1 MDSVV
6 FLDQTG
12 RQEAADFPSRAS
24 FPSCSENSLLFV
36 CEFHPGPGP
45 TQASSEE
52 DFVGIGLDYESVA
65 VILPAQCS
73 VYQLRL
79 RVCMQAQEQSC
90 HPDPLAIL
98 DPEKYILLYDRG
110 EDWYEA
116 YDDCQ
121 VIRTLDI
128 PWSRDASGRL
138 MARIVV
144 TPPLAVDSE
153 ERQKQQQAL
162 AYLIGHDLDKEASDR
177 LGELTFTRR
186 KLASPR
192 RQELK
197 NRDDEFYATEPWTTS
212 APMPNDLQSHLN
224 RKLSVTLHHL
234 NQISFSVKVDF
245 TTTPQ
250 VLLKVFRRVLA
261 DQGFNCDSSD
271 SLVLKVSGR
280 EEFLSRD
287 FPLSEFLWV
296 RQCMKTNQ
304 DLHLSVVPVAQL
316 PDEAVRVVDWP
327 LVDSFTG
334 QFSSHEDLCLEGK
347 DLDDIFMMS
356 LWDCNR
362 RFRVKLLGFDIPK
375 LPSKPPQSAYVEASI
390 LYGNKVLS
398 SVSSVPKAFT
408 DEVLWNE
415 WLEFEIL
422 LSDLPRGAKL
432 GLTINA
438 SGTDSVPV
446 TRESKYSSS
455 SSTVNKAPDQHKGK
469 GKVLYFV
476 NLLLIDHRSILSQ
489 GPHTL
494 HMWSYPEL
502 EDEAFTYHA
511 DKLSSATN
519 PDIADSMA
527 ISFLLDRYSFP
538 VVLPNSSTPSEPCQS
553 SPSSGQ
559 FTTSSHC
566 SFPVAPSSSYDPG
579 QDASSSPPSTSSTV
593 SPPSPDTRLSA
604 FRPELRRA
612 NTIASPGRSS
622 PSPISLSPSA
632 PLYHSSTLDWPAVN
646 MSPSPSH
653 VPALPPKRNSYSC
666 NPTSTL
672 SSTQATAS
680 SPSPTSPSST
690 SSNTSPSSLSVPL
703 PAKPTQGAS
712 PDAPTLKSPS
722 PVFSTDRARLRRFR
736 EESVRYAS
744 NLPQFLRS
752 VDWMK
757 RSVVEDVHWLLGHWD
772 AGELDLSVALELLSV
787 DFADERVRRLAVQ
800 RLESLSNDEVL
811 KYLLQLVQTL
821 KVEPYHDS
829 FLAQYLIRRA
839 LRSKRIGHFF
849 FWYVRSEVAGC
860 PYFRQRMAV
869 VLEAY
874 LLGCGQTML
883 DGFSQQV
890 QAVEAL
896 HEVACLVK
904 KLYPDKTD
912 LPPTAA
918 LRLQEL
924 LKNCNLPNEFLVPFD
939 PRIRVGRIM
948 LDRCKVMASKKKPL
962 WLEFC
967 PMSSPTSASPV
978 GIIFKQGDDLRQ
990 DMLVIQTLVVM
1001 DSIWQEKSL
1010 DLNLI
1015 PYGCISTGHNIGMIE
1030 IVRNAM
1036 TIAAVQRSQGG
1047 TTGAFRN
1054 DALFDWL
1061 KNKCPLQEI
1070 HYKAVERFVNSCA
1083 GYCVATYVLGIGDRH
1098 NDNIMITDQGNLFH
1112 IDFGHILGNRK
1123 RFLGVSRE
1131 RVPFVLTPDFLYVMG
1146 RVRGRTSLYFQ
1157 RFRDTCT
1164 QAYLS
1169 LRSHSRLL
1177 VTLFSLMLLTGIPE
1191 LSAAEDMRYLREAL
1205 QEERGETEAREHF
1218 LQQIS
1223 VCEQL
1228 GWTVQANWWI
1238 HMVAGIK

>member
-1 MDSVV
+1 MDSGV
-6 FLDQTG
+6 FLDQPS
-12 RQEAADFPSRAS
+12 RLHAADVPSGVS
-24 FPSCSENSLLFV
+24 VPCGSENSLTFI

-45 TQASSEE
+45 PQASGDE
-52 DFVGIGLDYESVA
+52 DFDGIGLEYELVA
-65 VILPAQCS
+65 VTLPAQCS

-79 RVCMQAQEQSC
+79 RLCMQAQEQTS
-90 HPDPLAIL
+90 HPDPLSIL
-98 DPEKYILLYDRG
+98 DPKKYILLYSRG
-110 EDWYEA
+110 ENWYEV

-128 PWSRDASGRL
+128 PWSRDATGRL

-144 TPPLAVDSE
+144 TPPVAADSE

-177 LGELTFTRR
+177 LEELTFTRR

-192 RQELK
+192 RQELS
-197 NRDDEFYATEPWTTS
+197 NRDDTFYATEPWTTA
-212 APMPNDLQSHLN
+212 APMPKDLQGWLEK
-224 RKLSVTLHHL
+224 KLPVTLHHM
-234 NQISFSVKVDF
+234 NQISFSVKVDL
-245 TTTPQ
+245 TATPH
-250 VLLKVFRRVLA
+250 VLLRVFRRVIA
-261 DQGFNCDSSD
+261 DQGLDCVSSD

-280 EEFLSRD
+280 EEFLSGD

-296 RQCMKTNQ
+296 RQCLKTNK

-316 PDEAVRVVDWP
+316 SEEAVRTVDWP

-334 QFSSHEDLCLEGK
+334 QSSSHEDLCLEGK
-347 DLDDIFMMS
+347 DVDDIFMMS

-362 RFRVKLLGFDIPK
+362 RFRVKLLGFDIPT
-375 LPSKPPQSAYVEASI
+375 LPSKSPQSAYVEASI
-390 LYGNKVLS
+390 LYGSKVVS
-398 SVSSVPKAFT
+398 SVSSSPKTFT

-415 WLEFEIL
+415 WLEFDVFL
-422 LSDLPRGAKL
+422 RDLPRGTKL

-438 SGTDSVPV
+438 SGNDSSPV
-446 TRESKYSSS
+446 TKDPKSSF
-455 SSTVNKAPDQHKGK
+455 STVHKAADQQKGK

-476 NLLLIDHRSILSQ
+476 NLLLIDHRSVLSQ

-494 HMWSYPEL
+494 HMWSYAEL
-502 EDEAFTYHA
+502 EEEAFTYHA
-511 DKLSSATN
+511 EKLSSATN
-519 PDIADSMA
+519 PEIADSMA
-527 ISFLLDRYSFP
+527 ISVLLDRYNFP
-538 VVLPNSSTPSEPCQS
+538 VVLPNSMAPTEACQS
-553 SPSSGQ
+553 
-559 FTTSSHC
+559 
-566 SFPVAPSSSYDPG
+566 
-579 QDASSSPPSTSSTV
+579 
-593 SPPSPDTRLSA
+593 
-604 FRPELRRA
+604 
-612 NTIASPGRSS
+612 
-622 PSPISLSPSA
+622 
-632 PLYHSSTLDWPAVN
+632 PLNS
-646 MSPSPSH
+646 MSPFGSH
-653 VPALPPKRNSYSC
+653 GTTKC
-666 NPTSTL
+666 
-672 SSTQATAS
+672 SS
-680 SPSPTSPSST
+680 
-690 SSNTSPSSLSVPL
+690 SSLSHTVQ
-703 PAKPTQGAS
+703 AKPFQGPS
-712 PDAPTLKSPS
+712 TNTMTLKSPS

-736 EESVRYAS
+736 EESVLYAS
-744 NLPQFLRS
+744 NLPHFLRS

-757 RSVVEDVHWLLGHWD
+757 RSVVEDVHWLLGHWEPR
-772 AGELDLSVALELLSV
+772 ELELSVALELLSV
-787 DFADERVRRLAVQ
+787 DFTDERVRRLAVQ

-829 FLAQYLIRRA
+829 FLARYLIRRA

-849 FWYVRSEVAGC
+849 FWYIRSEVAGC

-874 LLGCGQTML
+874 LLGCGQAML
-883 DGFSQQV
+883 DGFTQQV

-896 HEVACLVK
+896 QKVACVIK
-904 KLYPDKTD
+904 QLYPDKTD

-918 LRLQEL
+918 FRLQEQL
-924 LKNCNLPNEFLVPFD
+924 MNSNLPNEFLVPFD
-939 PRIRVGRIM
+939 PRIRVGKI
-948 LDRCKVMASKKKPL
+948 LLERCKVMASKKKPL

-967 PMSSPTSASPV
+967 CMSSPTSDSPV

-990 DMLVIQTLVVM
+990 DMLVLQTLVVM
-1001 DSIWQEKSL
+1001 ESIWQEKSL
-1010 DLNLI
+1010 DLNLV

-1030 IVRNAM
+1030 IVRNAV

-1054 DALFDWL
+1054 DALFEWL
-1061 KNKCPLQEI
+1061 KTKCPLQEI

-1112 IDFGHILGNRK
+1112 IDFGHILGNWK
-1123 RFLGVSRE
+1123 RFLGVNRE

-1146 RVRGRTSLYFQ
+1146 SVKGRTSLYFQ

-1191 LSAAEDMRYLREAL
+1191 LSGAEDMRYLREAL

-1218 LQQIS
+1218 LQQIAI
-1223 VCEQL
+1223 CEQL

-1238 HMVAGIK
+1238 HMMAGIK